1 MMVEDEGGAVKLLNY
16 IVINLNA
23 ALIWFLSGR
32 GETEVTLLN
41 VRRDND

>member
-1 MMVEDEGGAVKLLNY
+1 MMAEDEGGAVKFLNY

-23 ALIWFLSGR
+23 ALIRFVSGP